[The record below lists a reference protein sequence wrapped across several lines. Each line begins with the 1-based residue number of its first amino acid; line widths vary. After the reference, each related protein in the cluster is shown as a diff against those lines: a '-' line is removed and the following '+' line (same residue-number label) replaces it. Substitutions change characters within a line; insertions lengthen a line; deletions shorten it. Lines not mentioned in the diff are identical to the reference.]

1 MKQRTDN
8 IALIRELA
16 ASEDGVFT
24 SALAQSYGISK
35 HALSHAAK
43 TGLIERIAH
52 GAYRMSSSMDDGF
65 DSLRGFYKLTSPSKW
80 THERIRDFDGIAV
93 TGATAAHMH
102 GIGDL
107 QSSPYVMAVPKRYN
121 SRNSGIHYAV
131 IALQSEDVTWS
142 FGIPVTTLE
151 TTLANLITTHE
162 DPSLVA
168 DCFIDAVRKYGSTT
182 FNANT
187 LRQKI
192 GDQLYETLMKD
203 AADAL
208 SEGHRIIPIDDEG
221 HLAIVD
227 EKAVRP

>member
-16 ASEDGVFT
+16 ASENGVFP
-24 SALAQSYGISK
+24 SALAQSIGISK

-43 TGLIERIAH
+43 TGLIERMAH

-65 DSLRGFYKLTSPSKW
+65 DSLRALYKLTSPSKW
-80 THERIRDFDGIAV
+80 THERMRDFDGVAV

-121 SRNSGIHYAV
+121 SRNSGIHYV
-131 IALQSEDVTWS
+131 VMTLQPEDVTWS

-151 TTLANLITTHE
+151 TTLANLIAAHE

-168 DCFIDAVRKYGSTT
+168 DCLIDAIMKYGSTT
-182 FNANT
+182 FNANI
-187 LRQKI
+187 LREKI
-192 GDQLYETLMKD
+192 GDRHYEMLLKD
-203 AADAL
+203 TGDAL
-208 SEGHRIIPIDDEG
+208 PEGRRIIPIDDEG

-227 EKAVRP
+227 EKAVRQ